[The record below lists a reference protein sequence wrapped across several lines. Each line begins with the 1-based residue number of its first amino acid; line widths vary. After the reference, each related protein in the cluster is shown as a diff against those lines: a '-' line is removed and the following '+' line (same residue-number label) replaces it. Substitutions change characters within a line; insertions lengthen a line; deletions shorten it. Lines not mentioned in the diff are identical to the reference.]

1 MLYDDRILRALADAE
16 RDGYTGDALTKR
28 VYETMGVSVDA
39 ISKREREALE
49 DAFVKHVHKA
59 AKRTAAKA
67 SDTRQARLIV

>member
-16 RDGYTGDALTKR
+16 RDGYTGDALTVR
-28 VYETMGVSVDA
+28 VAKTMGIDVDSLSV
-39 ISKREREALE
+39 IEAKSLG
-49 DAFVKHVHKA
+49 ATFAKLVHPA